1 MGDKTY
7 DLIVFGATGYTG
19 KNVVQYVAKS
29 ATELGN
35 LKWAVAGRNESKLRR
50 ILGQVPSELSGSDPG
65 VIVCDVADEL
75 SLLEMASMGKIVLNC
90 VGPYRFSGEAVV
102 KACLA
107 KQTHHIDV
115 SGEPQFLETM
125 QLKYHNEAKEKGIYV
140 VGACGFDSIPSDVGS
155 SLVHKA
161 MEGPVN
167 SIEMYVEFGSSNTA
181 KSPGVNFATWQSAI
195 HGFAHANE
203 LKVRLEI
210 PIVMFNGLNFPGT
223 VDKKCIHKYI
233 SIFLGHS

>member
-7 DLIVFGATGYTG
+7 DFIVFGATGYTG

-125 QLKYHNEAKEKGIYV
+125 QLKYHNEAKEKGVYV

-161 MEGPVN
+161 MEGP
-167 SIEMYVEFGSSNTA
+167 
-181 KSPGVNFATWQSAI
+181 
-195 HGFAHANE
+195 
-203 LKVRLEI
+203 
-210 PIVMFNGLNFPGT
+210 
-223 VDKKCIHKYI
+223 
-233 SIFLGHS
+233 